1 MVESLRVNEEKLA
14 GEAVRSASVGAA
26 GTEAARA
33 EWRALF
39 AAALEAA
46 SKARPSNP
54 RETRGRAN
62 HLERNAMRRILVLT
76 LCLLLPAGAA
86 VWRTGCDGGNGKRR
100 GAQGRQARGRA
111 VCRCE
116 ASGLTGQGRGG
127 QHPEKS
133 GGWYQIKGKGAQG
146 WVRMLSV
153 RRGQAGKSS
162 AAKDVAAISTGRA
175 GTGQIVSTTGVRGLS
190 EEELKAAK
198 YDAAQLKQAEAF
210 AVTKASAG
218 IFAQKAQLAARPF
231 NYLPAN

>member
-1 MVESLRVNEEKLA
+1 
-14 GEAVRSASVGAA
+14 
-26 GTEAARA
+26 
-33 EWRALF
+33 
-39 AAALEAA
+39 
-46 SKARPSNP
+46 
-54 RETRGRAN
+54 
-62 HLERNAMRRILVLT
+62 MRRILVLT
-76 LCLLLPAGAA
+76 LCLLLPAGA
-86 VWRTGCDGGNGKRR
+86 GML
-100 GAQGRQARGRA
+100 GAQAATAATEKGVALKADKLVAEPFADAKQVGSLAKGEA
-111 VCRCE
+111 V
-116 ASGLTGQGRGG
+116 SILK
-127 QHPEKS
+127 KS